1 MRRALLAALSATVLI
16 STACSSEPKAT
27 AALASTP
34 TPVASTSAPT
44 PVSTPAPVS
53 AEFRK
58 LEAQYAARLGV
69 FAVDTGSG
77 RTISYRAGE
86 RFAFA
91 STFKSLA
98 CGVLLAQAPD
108 LGKLIRYDGS
118 VLLPNSP
125 ITEKHV
131 ATGMTLRELCDA
143 AIRYSDNA
151 AANLILN
158 ELGGPPAL
166 QKALRKAGDH
176 VSITTR
182 TEPTLN
188 EATPGDLRDTTT
200 PRALATSLQKF
211 TLGRALPPA
220 KRATLTTWLL
230 NNTTGATTI
239 RAGVPAAW
247 KVGDKTGTAGY
258 GTRNDVAILFPPN
271 HAPIMLAVM
280 STKGVKDAVPN
291 DALIASAAKAA
302 IKELRRAPDSSHRPP
317 R

>member
-16 STACSSEPKAT
+16 STACSTEPQAT
-27 AALASTP
+27 AAPAPTATP
-34 TPVASTSAPT
+34 TPAL
-44 PVSTPAPVS
+44 VSRPAP
-53 AEFRK
+53 AAQKFRK
-58 LEAQYAARLGV
+58 LEKQYAARLGV
-69 FAVDTGSG
+69 FAVDTGSQ

-108 LGKLIRYDGS
+108 LGKLIRYDES

-158 ELGGPPAL
+158 EIGGPPGL
-166 QKALRKAGDH
+166 QKALRKLGDH
-176 VSITTR
+176 VSNSAR

-188 EATPGDLRDTTT
+188 EATPGDIRDTTT

-211 TLGRALPPA
+211 TVGRALPA
-220 KRATLTTWLL
+220 AQRSILNGWLL
-230 NNTTGATTI
+230 ANTTGATTI
-239 RAGVPAAW
+239 RAGVPQDW
-247 KVGDKTGTAGY
+247 KVGDKTGTGGY
-258 GTRNDVAILFPPN
+258 GTRNDVAVLWPPN
-271 HAPIMLAVM
+271 HAPILLAVM
-280 STKGVKDAVPN
+280 SSKGVKDASPN
-291 DALIASAAKAA
+291 DALIAAAATVATSA
-302 IKELRRAPDSSHRPP
+302 LG
-317 R
+317 

>member
-1 MRRALLAALSATVLI
+1 MRRALLAALSAAVLI
-16 STACSSEPKAT
+16 STACSSEPAAT
-27 AALASTP
+27 AAPASTP
-34 TPVASTSAPT
+34 TPAAGP
-44 PVSTPAPVS
+44 STPLPVAASKPAPG
-53 AEFRK
+53 AGQFRK

-69 FAVDTGSG
+69 FALDTGSH
-77 RTISYRAGE
+77 RTVSYRSGE

-108 LGKLIRYDGS
+108 LDKLIRYDES

-158 ELGGPPAL
+158 EIGGPPGL
-166 QKALRKAGDH
+166 QKSLRRLGDH
-176 VSITTR
+176 VSNTTR

-188 EATPGDLRDTTT
+188 EATPGDVRDTTT

-211 TLGRALPPA
+211 TVGRALPPA
-220 KRATLTTWLL
+220 KRAILNTWLVT
-230 NNTTGATTI
+230 NTTGATTI
-239 RAGVPAAW
+239 RAGVPQDW
-247 KVGDKTGTAGY
+247 KVGDKTGTGGY
-258 GTRNDVAILFPPN
+258 GTRNDVAVLWPPN
-271 HAPIMLAVM
+271 HAPILLAVM
-280 STKGVKDAVPN
+280 STKGIKDAKTD
-291 DALIASAAKAA
+291 DALIAAAAAAA
-302 IKELRRAPDSSHRPP
+302 INALG
-317 R
+317 